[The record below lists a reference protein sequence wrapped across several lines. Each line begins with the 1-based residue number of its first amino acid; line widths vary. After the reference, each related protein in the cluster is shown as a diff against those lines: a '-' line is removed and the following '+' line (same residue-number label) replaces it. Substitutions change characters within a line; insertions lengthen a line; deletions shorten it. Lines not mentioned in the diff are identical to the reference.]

1 MNNFYYILYIFMII
15 HTNISLSWCLFTK
28 YYDKSQIASISY
40 ITFYYIYVGS
50 WLLLNSS
57 GKYL

>member
-1 MNNFYYILYIFMII
+1 MII
-15 HTNISLSWCLFTK
+15 HTNFSLSWCLFTK

-40 ITFYYIYVGS
+40 ITFYYIQVYVGS

-57 GKYL
+57 EKYL